1 MSTFKWNSDKTV
13 VELQLLWPQT
23 ILLTVFVSLSNML
36 CSKSVANTCCQLSSS
51 VKWRKT
57 EVSNNFVSIQ
67 ARCKGGYKS
76 VEKH

>member
-1 MSTFKWNSDKTV
+1 MSTFKWNSDKNSGRTAASM
-13 VELQLLWPQT
+13 T
-23 ILLTVFVSLSNML
+23 TNNTVFVSLSSML

-67 ARCKGGYKS
+67 AGCKGGYKS